1 MAKAVLARMD
11 GDIFQARFFWR
22 KACRLLDSESPV
34 LRVGFESG
42 PKGYD
47 DIWVEYEQKRGVQ
60 DQYGMPL
67 VREHTQCKWHVSPNS
82 YGYAQLI
89 NPDFINANAKSLL
102 QRALAA
108 QRAHATN
115 GEGARFRLLTNWRI
129 DRNDP
134 LWQLVHQ
141 RSHTL
146 RSELLFG
153 TRTERS
159 AMGAVRKLWCEHLG
173 LSEDELRLLVRTLAF
188 AEATDSLDQL
198 REELDPLFRIAGLRR
213 IPSHESDIRL

>member
-1 MAKAVLARMD
+1 MAEAVLARMD

-22 KACRLLDSESPV
+22 KACRLLNSESPV

-47 DIWVEYEQKRGVQ
+47 DVWVEYEQKRGVQ

-115 GEGARFRLLTNWRI
+115 GEGAHFRLLTNWRI
-129 DRNDP
+129 ERNDP
-134 LWQLVHQ
+134 LRQLVHQ

-173 LSEDELRLLVRTLAF
+173 LSEDELQLLVRTLAF
-188 AEATDSLDQL
+188 AEAT
-198 REELDPLFRIAGLRR
+198 ELAGPAARR
-213 IPSHESDIRL
+213 A